1 MRRSQWWTTSLAVT
15 AFLFGT
21 IAAGSGS
28 LRAAW
33 EPIARVIGLD
43 AQRTPASANVLSEHE
58 IEGLDEM
65 APQNQAEL
73 LLERSINHYQGA
85 NDQIASRVKGWR
97 GKIELNDRLNHLF
110 ITAINSDDLTVRVA
124 GIEIDIAARNLVKDG
139 LTVDRLEPVAREGE
153 QGPRVNAMWDLAL
166 IGNRGVERERIF
178 DILMASLHD
187 DNQNIRY
194 WAVEGLA
201 YLAIDASMEPLL
213 AMFHDDPSPTIRER
227 AACGLAQS
235 GMFSA
240 AQRRTAIPRLLE
252 FADDGA
258 LDDQTHAWVFQAL
271 RDITGQSLPRDAQAW
286 RDWYARHNRAGAARP

>member
-1 MRRSQWWTTSLAVT
+1 
-15 AFLFGT
+15 
-21 IAAGSGS
+21 
-28 LRAAW
+28 
-33 EPIARVIGLD
+33 
-43 AQRTPASANVLSEHE
+43 
-58 IEGLDEM
+58 
-65 APQNQAEL
+65 
-73 LLERSINHYQGA
+73 
-85 NDQIASRVKGWR
+85 
-97 GKIELNDRLNHLF
+97 
-110 ITAINSDDLTVRVA
+110 
-124 GIEIDIAARNLVKDG
+124 
-139 LTVDRLEPVAREGE
+139 
-153 QGPRVNAMWDLAL
+153 MWDLAL

-201 YLAIDASMEPLL
+201 YLAIDASIEPLL
-213 AMFHDDPSPTIRER
+213 GMFHDDASPTIRER

-271 RDITGQSLPRDAQAW
+271 RDITGQSLPRDARAW
-286 RDWYARHNRAGAARP
+286 REWYASR